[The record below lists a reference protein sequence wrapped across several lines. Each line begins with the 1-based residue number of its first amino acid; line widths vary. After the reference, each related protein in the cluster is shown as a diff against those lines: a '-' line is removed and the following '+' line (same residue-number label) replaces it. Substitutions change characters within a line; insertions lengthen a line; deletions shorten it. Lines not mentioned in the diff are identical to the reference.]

1 MVTVEEAT
9 EATRKTVATN
19 YSTRFGDCWPKMEE
33 KLCKHSSSIELKR
46 VQTC

>member
-19 YSTRFGDCWPKMEE
+19 NAFRRLLAENGGET
-33 KLCKHSSSIELKR
+33 L
-46 VQTC
+46 QT